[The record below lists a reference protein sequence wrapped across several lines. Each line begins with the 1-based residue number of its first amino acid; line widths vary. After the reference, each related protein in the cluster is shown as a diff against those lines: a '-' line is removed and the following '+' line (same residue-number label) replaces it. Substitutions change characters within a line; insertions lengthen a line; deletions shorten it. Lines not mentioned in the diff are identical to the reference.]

1 MTDRILTASVV
12 AKAALAVLEN
22 DLGVLKTFYRAHEDE
37 WGNTVNG
44 YKKGSSI
51 NIRRPEDG
59 TVRVGAVASNTSVIE
74 GSTTLTVDQ
83 QIGTD
88 FNFTSADLTLN
99 VADLTERVIK
109 PRMTN
114 IINYM
119 VNDCLTE
126 LYRGTY
132 NWIGT
137 PGNAFSGF
145 ASFARGAER
154 MDLMS
159 IPMSDR
165 AACLSTTDK
174 WGFLG
179 PSVSLNVQ
187 GIANPAYR
195 EGDVGRVAGIETY
208 MSQVIPTHTVGPL
221 GGTPLV
227 NGANQNVT
235 YDTARSTWSQNLITD
250 GWTASAAS
258 RLLAGDVFTIAGV
271 NMVNNKTKAN
281 TGVAQQFVVLSNVS
295 SDGSG
300 NATLSISPPIITSGP
315 HQTVTAAPAD
325 NAAITVVGSAN
336 SQHRQNLFYHK
347 NALALAVVPLEI
359 PPGTVDAARESY
371 KGISVRVIPYYD
383 GGNDVANW
391 RLDLLYGRRLI
402 DPRLSV
408 RASG

>member
-22 DLGVLKTFYRAHEDE
+22 ELGVVKTFYRAHEDE

-74 GSTTLTVDQ
+74 GSVALTVDQ

-88 FNFTSADLTLN
+88 FNFSSADLTLN

-114 IINYM
+114 IVNYM
-119 VNDCLTE
+119 VSDCLTT

-132 NWIGT
+132 NYVGT
-137 PGNAFSGF
+137 PATTFSGF

-154 MDLMS
+154 MDQLA
-159 IPMSDR
+159 IPSSDR
-165 AACLSTTDK
+165 AACLSPTDK

-208 MSQVIPTHTVGPL
+208 MSQVTPTHTTGTRA
-221 GGTPLV
+221 GGTL
-227 NGANQNVT
+227 NSGTLSVT
-235 YDTARSTWSQNLITD
+235 YDSVRSTMVQTLTVTSVTGIAN
-250 GWTASAAS
+250 
-258 RLLAGDVFTIAGV
+258 AGDVFTLAGV
-271 NMVNNKTKAN
+271 NMVNPKTKAD
-281 TGVAQQFVVLSNVS
+281 TGIPQQFVVTTTTA
-295 SDGSG
+295 SG
-300 NATLSISPPIITSGP
+300 PTSLVVSPPIIVAGP
-315 HQTVTAAPAD
+315 HQNCTAAPAT
-325 NAAITVVGSAN
+325 NAAITWLGAASTAF
-336 SQHRQNLFYHK
+336 RQNLFYHK
-347 NALALAVVPLEI
+347 NSMALAVVPLEI

-383 GGNDVANW
+383 GANDVANW
-391 RLDLLYGRRLI
+391 RLDLLYGRALI

-408 RASG
+408 RAGG